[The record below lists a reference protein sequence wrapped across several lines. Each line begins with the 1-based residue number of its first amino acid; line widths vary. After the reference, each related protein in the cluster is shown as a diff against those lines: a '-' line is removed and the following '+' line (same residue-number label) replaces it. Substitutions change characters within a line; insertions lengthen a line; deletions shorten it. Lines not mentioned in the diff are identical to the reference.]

1 MTDLSGTAVQDYY
14 PEAFAQCYGCGR
26 LNEDGLR
33 IRSHFDGEVSVCRFT
48 PRPEHR
54 AMKGIV
60 YGGLV
65 ASLIDCHAT
74 GTAAAAATVA
84 VGDEITEDTV
94 RRFVTARLEV
104 DFLAPTPLGVEL
116 ELRAVTSE
124 VKGRKVVVEVELS
137 ADGQTTARGHV
148 VCVEAPESLFS

>member
-1 MTDLSGTAVQDYY
+1 MSAVQDRY

-26 LNEDGLR
+26 LNEEGLR
-33 IRSHFDGEVSVCRFT
+33 IRTVRDGDTWVCRFT

-74 GTAAAAATVA
+74 GTAAGAATLHA
-84 VGDEITEDTV
+84 GDQITEEKV

-104 DFLAPTPLGVEL
+104 DFRAPTPLGVEL
-116 ELRAVTSE
+116 ELRATTPE
-124 VKGRKVVVEVELS
+124 VRGNKVVVDVELS
-137 ADGQTTARGHV
+137 AEGTVTARGHV
-148 VCVEAPESLFS
+148 ICVQAPASLFA

>member
-1 MTDLSGTAVQDYY
+1 MTDSSGMAVQDHY

-84 VGDEITEDTV
+84 VGDEVTEDTI
-94 RRFVTARLEV
+94 RRFVTARLQV
-104 DFLAPTPLGVEL
+104 DFLAPTPIEAEL
-116 ELRAVTSE
+116 EIRSRAVE
-124 VKGRKVVVEVELS
+124 IGERKVIVESELS
-137 ADGQTTARGHV
+137 AGGVVTAKGRTV
-148 VCVEAPESLFS
+148 AVRMRTE

>member
-1 MTDLSGTAVQDYY
+1 VTDAAVQDHY
-14 PEAFAQCYGCGR
+14 PDAFAQCYGCGR
-26 LNEDGLR
+26 LNENGLK
-33 IRSHFDGEVSVCRFT
+33 IRSHHDGEVSICRFT

-54 AMKGIV
+54 AIRGIV

-84 VGDEITEDTV
+84 AGDEIAEATV

-104 DFLAPTPLGVEL
+104 DFLAPTPLGPEL
-116 ELRAVTSE
+116 ELRAVTPE
-124 VKGRKVVVEVELS
+124 VKERKVVVDVELL
-137 ADGQTTARGHV
+137 ADGKVTARGHV
-148 VCVEAPESLFS
+148 ICVEAPASLFD

>member
-1 MTDLSGTAVQDYY
+1 MTESTGMAVQDHY
-14 PEAFAQCYGCGR
+14 PDAFAQCYGCGR

-33 IRSHFDGEVSVCRFT
+33 IRSHYDGEVSVCRFT
-48 PRPEHR
+48 PGPEHR
-54 AMKGIV
+54 AIRGIV

-74 GTAAAAATVA
+74 GTAAAAATLA
-84 VGDEITEDTV
+84 AGDDIAEDTI
-94 RRFVTARLEV
+94 RRFVTARLQV

-124 VKGRKVVVEVELS
+124 VKPRKVVVEVELS
-137 ADGQTTARGHV
+137 ADGEATARGHV
-148 VCVEAPESLFS
+148 VCVEAPASLFS